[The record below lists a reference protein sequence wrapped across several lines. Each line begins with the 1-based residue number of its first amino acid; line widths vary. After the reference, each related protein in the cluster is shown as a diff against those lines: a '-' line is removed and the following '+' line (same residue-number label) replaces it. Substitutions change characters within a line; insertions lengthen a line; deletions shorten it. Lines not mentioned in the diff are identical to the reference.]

1 MLGKT
6 RQKLDVVAI
15 EWAIQDV
22 IKNKTKV
29 MTATHDFG
37 ILRSTLSP

>member
-6 RQKLDVVAI
+6 RQKLDVAKERAI
-15 EWAIQDV
+15 KDV

-29 MTATHDFG
+29 MTAIHDFG
-37 ILRSTLSP
+37 ISRTTLSH